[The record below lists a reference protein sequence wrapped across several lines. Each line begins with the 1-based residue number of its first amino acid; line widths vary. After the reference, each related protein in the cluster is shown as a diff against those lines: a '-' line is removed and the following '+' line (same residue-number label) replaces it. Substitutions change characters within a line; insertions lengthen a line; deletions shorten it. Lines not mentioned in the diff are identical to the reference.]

1 MPGITDTHTF
11 FTGYAVFHVGAD
23 MSDVTDSEQGL
34 KALQK
39 YECGR
44 SAEGAI
50 FGHGWDPEKWSQA
63 EGEKMLETEYSDRAV
78 ILFAA
83 DRSTCIMN
91 RKARELYGFT
101 PESCYPESYHRIMRE
116 YLNDREFIEKEFS
129 DYMKMMNSRGV
140 TTVKE
145 MGFDDFY
152 GFTDYLK
159 EMEDSEDM
167 HLRFFF
173 MSQPVGEKIEPSLC
187 KSDERKVYRRQGKI
201 QWI

>member
-1 MPGITDTHTF
+1 MGKNFSKVIAAKHLFDGVRDDSYEGYICLKDNVIVKAGTGAPPQEITDQAEEFLQFDEELVMPGITDTHTF

-101 PESCYPESYHRIMRE
+101 RRAVI
-116 YLNDREFIEKEFS
+116 LKVI
-129 DYMKMMNSRGV
+129 
-140 TTVKE
+140 TV
-145 MGFDDFY
+145 
-152 GFTDYLK
+152 L
-159 EMEDSEDM
+159 
-167 HLRFFF
+167 
-173 MSQPVGEKIEPSLC
+173 
-187 KSDERKVYRRQGKI
+187 
-201 QWI
+201 